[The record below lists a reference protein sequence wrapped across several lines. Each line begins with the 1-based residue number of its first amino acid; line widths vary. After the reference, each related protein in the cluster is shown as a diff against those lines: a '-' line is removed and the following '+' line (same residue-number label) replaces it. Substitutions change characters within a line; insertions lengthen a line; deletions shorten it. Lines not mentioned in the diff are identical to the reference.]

1 MSKVRFPAIFQAQE
15 SLKPDIFLGTNAI
28 PLVTRENYNLFVE
41 HIRNR
46 LFDTQERFP
55 AMVKNDR

>member
-28 PLVTRENYNLFVE
+28 PLVTRENCNLLVE

-46 LFDTQERFP
+46 LFDAKQRYF
-55 AMVKNDR
+55 AMGENDR